1 MGEISAVVRCPAE
14 LYLGL
19 LKRCLTRVL
28 FPDRNLHYDLTTSSP
43 VTVAERVQGRDWPT
57 EAETMV
63 GLRRLD
69 SLQAC
74 IVNVLENDVPGDL
87 LETGVWRGG
96 ASILMRAVLKA
107 YGDSVRRVWLAD
119 SFEGLPH
126 PNPALYPPDAGDRH
140 YQLTGYLA
148 VPIEEVKTN
157 FQRYGLLDDQ
167 VCFLPGW
174 FKDTLPIA
182 PVQRIAVLRLDGD
195 MYESTT
201 QALENLYHKVSE
213 GGFVIVD
220 DYGALPNCRDA
231 IRDFRR
237 AHEINEPLFRIDWTG
252 ALWQKGRLTSDPPCG
267 TCGGALG
274 DDSEPGGADG
284 VFTEELYLALYPDVA
299 QAVRQGYFASGKEHF
314 LKYGKAEGRRSS

>member
-1 MGEISAVVRCPAE
+1 MGKISSAIRCPAE
-14 LYLGL
+14 LYLDL
-19 LKRCLTRVL
+19 LKKCLTRVL
-28 FPDRNLHYDLTTSSP
+28 FPDRNLHYDLTTTSP
-43 VTVAERVQGRDWPT
+43 LAVADRVQGRDWPT

-63 GLRRLD
+63 GLLRLD

-74 IVNVLENDVPGDL
+74 IVNVLENDIPGDL

-107 YGDSVRRVWLAD
+107 YGDCVRRVWLAD

-126 PNPALYPPDAGDRH
+126 PNTVLYPPDAGDRH
-140 YQLTGYLA
+140 HQLSGYLA

-157 FQRYGLLDDQ
+157 FQRYGLLDER

-182 PVQRIAVLRLDGD
+182 PVERIAVLRLDGD
-195 MYESTT
+195 MYESTM
-201 QALENLYHKVSE
+201 QALENLYHRVSD

-220 DYGALPNCRDA
+220 DYGALPNCREA

-237 AHEINEPLFRIDWTG
+237 AREITEPIFRIDWTG
-252 ALWQKGRLTSDPPCG
+252 AFWQKGRFTPTAS
-267 TCGGALG
+267 GGAYG
-274 DDSEPGGADG
+274 DATAEESEPKVADA
-284 VFTEELYLALYPDVA
+284 VFNEELYLILHPDVA
-299 QAVRQGYFASGKEHF
+299 QAVRQGYFASGREHF
-314 LKYGKAEGRRSS
+314 LKYGKGEGRRSC